1 MSQLT
6 HPRKATLRT
15 AFASAVVLVP
25 CYVVVIPVILD
36 SMGEYLPE
44 GARAWLAASV
54 VFVTA
59 LIAAVTRIMALP
71 AVNDALTA
79 LGLGVAPKGTDTPV
93 GRHEAPQ
100 APGDPQETLF

>member
-6 HPRKATLRT
+6 YPRKATLRT

-25 CYVVVIPVILD
+25 CYVVVVPVILD
-36 SMGEYLPE
+36 TMGDYLPE
-44 GARAWLAASV
+44 DDRAWLAASV

-59 LIAAVTRIMALP
+59 LISAVTRIMALP
-71 AVNDALTA
+71 AVNKALTT
-79 LGLGVAPKGTDTPV
+79 LGLGVAPKGTGTPV

-100 APGDPQETLF
+100 DPQQTLF

>member
-1 MSQLT
+1 MSQLA

-15 AFASAVVLVP
+15 AFAVAIVLVP

-36 SMGEYLPE
+36 SMGEYLPDDV
-44 GARAWLAASV
+44 RAWLAASV

-79 LGLGVAPKGTDTPV
+79 LGLGVAPKGTNTPV

-100 APGDPQETLF
+100 DPQQTLF